1 MATWMDK
8 GIPGTAKVVEYK
20 ITLKGARQRS
30 SIGMTSLSRKIGIF
44 KELVNGQDEDDQKSS
59 SFLNDELKSVL
70 EAKKLVESHLR

>member
-20 ITLKGARQRS
+20 ITLKGARQRN

-44 KELVNGQDEDDQKSS
+44 KELVNGQDEDD
-59 SFLNDELKSVL
+59 
-70 EAKKLVESHLR
+70 